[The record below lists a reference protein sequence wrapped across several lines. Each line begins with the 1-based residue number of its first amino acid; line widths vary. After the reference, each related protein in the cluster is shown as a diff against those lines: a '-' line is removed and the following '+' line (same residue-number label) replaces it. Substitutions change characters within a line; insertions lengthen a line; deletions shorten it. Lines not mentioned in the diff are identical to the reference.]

1 MSLSR
6 YLRVHDRWPSD
17 PRNGGAGRLGWR
29 VNPLSLPESQER
41 FVLLM
46 HQLPEG
52 AIARCARAPRG
63 HKPGFPFALGRDDL
77 GTEHIDGGIAQVA
90 DVERRL
96 EVFQRR
102 EQRILPGAVDEVLL
116 LRERCRS
123 I

>member
-52 AIARCARAPRG
+52 AITRCAPAPRG
-63 HKPGFPFALGRDDL
+63 HKPGFPFPPGRYDL
-77 GTEHIDGGIAQVA
+77 GVEPKNGGTSPAPTLN
-90 DVERRL
+90 RRPPS
-96 EVFQRR
+96 FPPPHPP
-102 EQRILPGAVDEVLL
+102 ILPLP
-116 LRERCRS
+116 
-123 I
+123 